1 MFSNKNLKTEYET
14 LIKQI
19 SLTIFFFLQDSFI
32 MHEESEILLP
42 VQGHKTS
49 IEKAKKQNP
58 GLLNLMLFI
67 SNTLVFSSHI

>member
-1 MFSNKNLKTEYET
+1 
-14 LIKQI
+14 
-19 SLTIFFFLQDSFI
+19 
-32 MHEESEILLP
+32 MHEETEILLP

-67 SNTLVFSSHI
+67 SNTFVFSSHIWNLFSH